1 MGLYGMMR
9 TSVSGMAAQ
18 ANRLSTVADN
28 IANSSTAGYKRAS
41 TEFSSLVLESG
52 GSGYESGSVETR
64 VRIGVSEQ
72 GTFKFT
78 TSVTDLAVKGAGFF
92 LVGNEN
98 GQTYLTRAGS
108 FVKDGNGDLVN
119 AAGYRLMGYSLA
131 PGAPTPVAN
140 GTAGL
145 AVVNIGALALQSD
158 PSTEGNL
165 FVNLPSNA
173 AVETDLPSGN
183 AATAVYTAKTS
194 LVTYDNLGNEV
205 TLDVCMT
212 KTNDNEWEVAVYN
225 QADADPTSQGFP
237 YANGQLNAP
246 TTLVFDPTTGQLD
259 GSSPTSLDIA
269 IPNGGTVALD
279 MSQSSQLAT
288 DYTLLE
294 AAVNG
299 NAPSEVERVEIDDDG
314 TLYAVFENGARL
326 ATYRIP
332 LANVASPDNLQPLA
346 GNVFAPSVDSGD
358 VQVGFA
364 GEGGFGTMVSSAL
377 EQSTVDLASELTAMI
392 ESERNYTANSK
403 VFQTGSELMD
413 VVVNL
418 KR

>member
-9 TSVSGMAAQ
+9 TSVSGMNAQ

-41 TEFSSLVLESG
+41 TEFSSLILESG
-52 GSGYESGSVETR
+52 GSAYESGSVETR
-64 VRIGVSEQ
+64 VRYGISEQ
-72 GTFKFT
+72 GTFRFT
-78 TSVTDLAVKGAGFF
+78 TSVTDLAVKGNGFF
-92 LVGNEN
+92 LVNNEA

-145 AVVNIGALALQSD
+145 EVVNIGPLALQAA
-158 PSTEGNL
+158 PSTTGNL

-173 AVETDLPSGN
+173 AIETDPPSGN

-205 TLDVCMT
+205 TLDVYMT
-212 KTNDNEWEVAVYN
+212 KINDNEWEVAVYN

-237 YANGQLNAP
+237 YANAQLNAP
-246 TTLVFDPTTGQLD
+246 TNLLFDATTGQLD
-259 GSSPTSLDIA
+259 VSSPTSFDIP

-279 MSQSSQLAT
+279 MSETSQLAT
-288 DYTLLE
+288 SYTLLD
-294 AAVNG
+294 AGVDG
-299 NAPSEVERVEIDDDG
+299 NAPSEVERVEIDNNG
-314 TLYAVFENGARL
+314 TLFAVFQNGARV

-364 GEGGFGTMVSSAL
+364 GQGSLGNMVSGAL

-403 VFQTGSELMD
+403 VFQTGSELME

>member
-52 GSGYESGSVETR
+52 GSGYELGSVETR

-108 FVKDGNGDLVN
+108 FVKDGSGDLIN

-173 AVETDLPSGN
+173 GIETDLPSGN

-205 TLDVCMT
+205 TLDVYMT
-212 KTNDNEWEVAVYN
+212 KTADNEWEVAVYN
-225 QADADPTSQGFP
+225 QADADATSQGFP

-288 DYTLLE
+288 DYTLLD

>member
-205 TLDVCMT
+205 TLDVYMT

-237 YANGQLNAP
+237 YANGQLNTP

>member
-9 TSVSGMAAQ
+9 TSASGMAAQ

-28 IANSSTAGYKRAS
+28 IANSNTTGYKRAS

-52 GSGYESGSVETR
+52 GSAYESGSVETR
-64 VRIGVSEQ
+64 VRFGISEQ

-78 TSVTDLAVKGAGFF
+78 TSVTDLAVKGSGFL
-92 LVGNEN
+92 LVSNDN
-98 GQTYLTRAGS
+98 AQTFLTRAGS
-108 FVKDGNGDLVN
+108 FVKNGDGDLVN
-119 AAGYRLMGYSLA
+119 AGGFRLMGYSVA
-131 PGAPTPVAN
+131 AGAPAPVAN

-158 PSTEGNL
+158 PSTAGNL
-165 FVNLPSNA
+165 YVNLPSNA
-173 AVETDLPSGN
+173 ADVTGDTPVDN
-183 AATAVYTAKTS
+183 TAASTYTAKTS
-194 LVTYDNLGNEV
+194 LVTYDNLGNQV
-205 TLDVCMT
+205 TVDVYAT
-212 KTNDNEWEVAVYN
+212 KTAAENWQIAIYN
-225 QADADPTSQGFP
+225 QADADPTSGGFP
-237 YANGQLNAP
+237 YANAALVTN
-246 TTLVFDPTTGQLD
+246 TLVFDPTTGQLD
-259 GSSPTSLDIA
+259 AASPTSLDIP
-269 IPNGGTVALD
+269 IPNGGTVTLD
-279 MSQSSQLAT
+279 MSQSSQLAAS
-288 DYTLLE
+288 YTVLD
-294 AAVNG
+294 ASVNG
-299 NAPSEVERVEIDDDG
+299 NAPSEVERVEIADDG
-314 TLYAVFENGARL
+314 TLFAVFQNGARI

-332 LANVASPDNLQPLA
+332 LGNVASPDNLQPLA
-346 GNVFAPSVDSGD
+346 GNVFVPSVDSGD
-358 VQVGFA
+358 LQVGFA

>member
-28 IANSSTAGYKRAS
+28 IANSSTTGYKRAS

-52 GSGYESGSVETR
+52 GSAYESGSVETR
-64 VRIGVSEQ
+64 VRIGISEQ

-92 LVGNEN
+92 LVGNDN

-173 AVETDLPSGN
+173 AIETDLPSGN
-183 AATAVYTAKTS
+183 GATAVYTAKTS

-205 TLDVCMT
+205 TLDVYMT
-212 KTNDNEWEVAVYN
+212 KTADNEWEVAVYN

-246 TTLVFDPTTGQLD
+246 TTLVFDATTGQLD
-259 GSSPTSLDIA
+259 ASSPTSFDIA

-288 DYTLLE
+288 DYTLLD

-299 NAPSEVERVEIDDDG
+299 NPPSEVERVEIDNDG
-314 TLYAVFENGARL
+314 TLYAVFENGSRL

>member
-108 FVKDGNGDLVN
+108 FVKDGSGDLIN

-173 AVETDLPSGN
+173 GIETDLPSGN

-205 TLDVCMT
+205 TLDVYMT
-212 KTNDNEWEVAVYN
+212 KTADNEWEVAVYN
-225 QADADPTSQGFP
+225 QADADATSQGFP

-259 GSSPTSLDIA
+259 GSSPTSLDIT

-288 DYTLLE
+288 DYTLLD